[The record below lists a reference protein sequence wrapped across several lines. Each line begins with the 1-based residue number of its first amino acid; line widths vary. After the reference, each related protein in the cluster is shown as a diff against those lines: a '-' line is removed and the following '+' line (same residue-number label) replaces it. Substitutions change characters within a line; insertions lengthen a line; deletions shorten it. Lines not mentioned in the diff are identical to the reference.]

1 MAKRLLFVAMILAAV
16 LVVAAPALAFN
27 GARAD
32 YTPSNACKMCHTD
45 TPSIPQVYNGW
56 AETKH
61 ADANADGQSTRLPY
75 GSVCAGCHTSN
86 YAPGKV
92 VPTPTATASAG
103 ATPGAVTWIGTNVD
117 PGDPQSQKDQDSG
130 NFAASELDVGC
141 SSCHQSQTAA
151 HAVGQA
157 NPANMANPDICGQC
171 HTRYSYTV
179 DTYTVA
185 PVPYVKV
192 TTPLPGTPITPN
204 PAPTSLIQPQMAI
217 GFEPMG
223 DAAGGWQPPAL
234 TTNLNIPEPDW
245 TPTPNPSATT
255 AGFGRLQTYWTSLD
269 GEVYPWAQTAH
280 DGNAQQYAEWYGPAD
295 KHRFALENL
304 KKVMGPNPPAECVEC
319 HSADYII
326 APEDAKPTGEQAR
339 YGISCVGC
347 HTPHEKGTA
356 EGVWDENFT
365 PQLRYDDAA
374 TLCTSCHNAELDGK
388 VAKPGSTVHHPM
400 KEMMAGVGA
409 ISVMQGSPSVH
420 KGKCVQCHM
429 PPTTYSRGSVQ
440 LGANHTFKIIEP
452 ETAVDVKPIPVA
464 TTTPTPGAS
473 PVVTMATMPFSA
485 CSTCHSRPGD
495 QAATWLQHT
504 IDDRQV
510 AMHSWNDQVT
520 AALTK
525 AAKRLGFKSTAAA
538 NTAINKKPMK
548 TWSKGQ
554 MSFQKAFTNQSYVVA
569 EGSWGVHNWDYARTV
584 ILTALSQAN
593 SAKK

>member
-1 MAKRLLFVAMILAAV
+1 MVKRVLFVAMILAAI

-32 YTPSNACKMCHTD
+32 FTPSNACKMCHTD
-45 TPSIPQVYNGW
+45 TPSIPQVYSKW

-61 ADANADGQSTRLPY
+61 AEANADGQSTRLPY

-86 YAPGKV
+86 YAPVKV
-92 VPTPTATASAG
+92 VPTPTATNTA
-103 ATPGAVTWIGTNVD
+103 GAVTWIGSNVD

-151 HAVGQA
+151 HAVGQT

-179 DTYTVA
+179 DTFTVA
-185 PVPYVKV
+185 PVPYVKIGADGKPV
-192 TTPLPGTPITPN
+192 PN
-204 PAPTSLIQPQMAI
+204 PTQTTLIQPQMAI

-223 DAAGGWQPPAL
+223 DAAGGWVPAAL
-234 TTNLNIPEPDW
+234 STVLNAPEPNW
-245 TPTPNPSATT
+245 TPTPNPSATS
-255 AGFGRLQTYWTSLD
+255 AGFGRLQTYWVLD
-269 GEVYPWAQTAH
+269 GVQQPWAQTAH
-280 DGNAQQYAEWYGPAD
+280 DGNAQQYAEWNGPAD

-304 KKVMGPNPPAECVEC
+304 KKVMGPNPPATCLKC

-326 APEDAKPTGEQAR
+326 APDNAKPTGDKTK
-339 YGISCVGC
+339 YGVACVGC
-347 HTPHEKGTA
+347 HTPHERGTA
-356 EGVWDENFT
+356 KGVWDDAFT

-388 VAKPGSTVHHPM
+388 IAAPGSTVHHPM
-400 KEMMAGVGA
+400 KEMMDGVGA
-409 ISVMQGSPSVH
+409 IDVMQGSPSVH
-420 KGKCVQCHM
+420 KGRCVQCHM

-440 LGANHTFKIIEP
+440 LGANHTFTIIEP
-452 ETAVDVKPIPVA
+452 TMAAEASPIPIA
-464 TTTPTPGAS
+464 TPSPG
-473 PVVTMATMPFSA
+473 VTTMASMPFSA

-495 QAATWLQHT
+495 QAATWLQHV

-525 AAKRLGFKSTAAA
+525 AAKKLGFKDTASA
-538 NTAINKKPMK
+538 NAAINKKPMK
-548 TWSKGQ
+548 KWTKNQ
-554 MSFQKAFTNQSYVVA
+554 MRFQKAFTNQSYVVA

-584 ILTALSQAN
+584 ILTALSQAQSVN
-593 SAKK
+593 GK